1 MSVSYRDESEAI
13 LKELRITLEE
23 ERAAAQGRLEAQ
35 KKDIQRLQAESE
47 EELEATKKRLERERE
62 EKLNTLK
69 QEVTERHDKS
79 TDLSRG

>member
-23 ERAAAQGRLEAQ
+23 ERAAARGRLEAQ